1 LLCIKVRNIWDRRT
15 SSEKV
20 WEDNNKYA
28 LAFEEH
34 VRRVLKTN
42 EQYLAVKDTDIL
54 FKTADNNMYRQKM
67 HQSQSVRSSIVKT
80 MDAMTN
86 DRPYRQAMTE
96 DEAIKELLRCAG
108 AQFDA
113 TLMEVF
119 IALHTEMKSSG

>member
-1 LLCIKVRNIWDRRT
+1 LHAAAGH
-15 SSEKV
+15 S
-20 WEDNNKYA
+20 
-28 LAFEEH
+28 
-34 VRRVLKTN
+34 
-42 EQYLAVKDTDIL
+42 VKDTDIL

-67 HQSQSVRSSIVKT
+67 HQSQSVRGSIIKT

-86 DRPYRQAMTE
+86 DRPYRQATTE